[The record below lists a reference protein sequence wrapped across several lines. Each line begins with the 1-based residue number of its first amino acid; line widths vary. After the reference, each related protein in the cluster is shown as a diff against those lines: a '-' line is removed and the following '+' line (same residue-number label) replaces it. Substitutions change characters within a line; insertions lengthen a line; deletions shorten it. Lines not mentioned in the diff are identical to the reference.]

1 MNATVPAN
9 TIPANTKCVI
19 TSVPDAGGIFGN
31 LLNSNATAA
40 DLMGARGT
48 GAQQF
53 KLDAG
58 GTIFGNADT
67 GFTVVPK

>member
-1 MNATVPAN
+1 MN

-19 TSVPDAGGIFGN
+19 TSIPDAGGIFSH
-31 LLNSNATAA
+31 LLNSHVTAT
-40 DLMGARGT
+40 DIMGQRGT

-53 KLDAG
+53 KIDTG
-58 GTIFGNADT
+58 GVIFGNADT

>member
-1 MNATVPAN
+1 MN

-19 TSVPDAGGIFGN
+19 TSIPDAGGIFSH
-31 LLNSNATAA
+31 LLNSQVTAT
-40 DLMGARGT
+40 DLMGQRGT

-53 KLDAG
+53 KIDNG
-58 GTIFGNADT
+58 GAIFGNADT